1 MPRHTLPHIEANPV
15 VRRLEDE
22 LYLARETILRL
33 APDEFHDLLKSYYS
47 CKTRSESY
55 HWANEVADS
64 VIEKAKP
71 IEEDQ
76 GWGQRAYCP
85 LCREGAQSFYA
96 SERGYSLPEGLRR
109 HLVGFGR
116 IRECSVMEAARR
128 MAQDYWDRDFG
139 PKEDQTRA
147 QEAKEKAERLKTEAT
162 YVVGP
167 TEDGA
172 LLEGDYWRPART
184 TDDEEYSIKWAEQ
197 RLFLLG
203 FRINVDGLKRS
214 YIRTGKSGDAEFII
228 YADPRRKGCI
238 SMRVFN
244 LAARGR
250 KKGIALHSFDILDA
264 WKNKLPDKV
273 AAGIEAAA
281 KSPRR

>member
-1 MPRHTLPHIEANPV
+1 MPRYAPPHIEVDPL

-22 LYLARETILRL
+22 LYMARETILRL

-71 IEEDQ
+71 IEEDR

-116 IRECSVMEAARR
+116 MHECGVMEAARK
-128 MAQDYWDRDFG
+128 MAQDYWNREFG
-139 PKEDQTRA
+139 PKEAETRV
-147 QEAKEKAERLKTEAT
+147 QEAKQIAERLKTEAS
-162 YVVGP
+162 YVIGP
-167 TEDGA
+167 TDDA
-172 LLEGDYWRPART
+172 TLLEGDYWGPART
-184 TDDEEYSIKWAEQ
+184 TEDEEYSIKWAEQ
-197 RLFLLG
+197 RLFSLG

-214 YIRTGKSGDAEFII
+214 YIRTGKCGDAEFII
-228 YADPRRKGCI
+228 YADPRRKGHI

-244 LAARGR
+244 VAARGR
-250 KKGIALHSFDILDA
+250 KKGIVLHSFDIRDV
-264 WKNKLPDKV
+264 WKNNLPEKV
-273 AAGIEAAA
+273 VAGIEAAA
-281 KSPRR
+281 TSPRR